1 VSLGMSWTFF
11 HSNIIGLADDAYH
24 DENEEQKSHDE
35 EDVGGGEDEQRQSG
49 PSALRREHEG
59 IHHAIAF
66 LEAEDKKVVPSNRLD
81 WHWRLTP
88 LYGVVYDCSNDDNDD
103 NNILSKPILPFQQ
116 A

>member
-1 VSLGMSWTFF
+1 MSLGMSWTFF

-24 DENEEQKSHDE
+24 DENEEQKSHDD
-35 EDVGGGEDEQRQSG
+35 EDVGGGGDEQRQSG
-49 PSALRREHEG
+49 QSAFRREHEG

-81 WHWRLTP
+81 WRWRLTP

-103 NNILSKPILPFQQ
+103 NNILSKPILPLQQ